1 MRLRLP
7 SSRVRVVLALAV
19 ILATGLGLAMSRNA
33 LMAARQAGRA
43 ATEADWTCPMHPD
56 VHQSHPGHCPICGM
70 ALERKTASA
79 AADAHGEAHESRA
92 ETANPARPGVVPP
105 EHEESTD
112 PRAPVEIDTRR
123 QQLLGVRLAAAQQ
136 TTLSRSIHVPGIVRF
151 DESRWTDITL
161 RLEGYVRDLY
171 VDRTGQAV
179 RRGQPLFAVYSPD
192 LASALAEYRLAV
204 QSRTALNASASAAA
218 KEQAGQLVEAARLR
232 LARWQVTDDQIDAAP
247 APGEAHTVFR
257 SPVSGIVME
266 KTIVKGMRV
275 MPGDVLYRIVD
286 PSIVWVE
293 ASVYEPDLGVV
304 HIGQRGTMTF
314 QTYPEEALN
323 ARVTYVAP
331 TLDAQTR
338 TAIVRFEIANP
349 GGRLK
354 AGMFAS
360 LDLTVPLG
368 RGLVVPSDA
377 VLDSGRRRLVF
388 VSEGNGYFEPR
399 EVTVGHVVD
408 GRTQIVRGLAEGERV
423 AESAAFFIDS
433 ESQLR
438 AATQGFA
445 ATNVPAAA
453 ATASKGNS
461 VSIELTTTPDPLKA
475 GPAVLAATVKRDDGQ
490 PVADAVVTVV
500 FAMAAMPSMNM
511 PAMRSEASLSPA
523 GAGTYRGSIDVLST
537 GRWDVTVTVT
547 RGADRLGAKQLT
559 LIAR

>member
-1 MRLRLP
+1 
-7 SSRVRVVLALAV
+7 
-19 ILATGLGLAMSRNA
+19 
-33 LMAARQAGRA
+33 
-43 ATEADWTCPMHPD
+43 
-56 VHQSHPGHCPICGM
+56 
-70 ALERKTASA
+70 
-79 AADAHGEAHESRA
+79 
-92 ETANPARPGVVPP
+92 
-105 EHEESTD
+105 
-112 PRAPVEIDTRR
+112 
-123 QQLLGVRLAAAQQ
+123 
-136 TTLSRSIHVPGIVRF
+136 
-151 DESRWTDITL
+151 
-161 RLEGYVRDLY
+161 
-171 VDRTGQAV
+171 
-179 RRGQPLFAVYSPD
+179 
-192 LASALAEYRLAV
+192 V

-266 KTIVKGMRV
+266 KTIVRGMRV

>member
-1 MRLRLP
+1 MRLRLF
-7 SSRVRVVLALAV
+7 SSHARVALAAAAIIV
-19 ILATGLGLAMSRNA
+19 TGVGLAMSRDA
-33 LMAARQAGRA
+33 LTAARQAGRTA
-43 ATEADWTCPMHPD
+43 PQADWTCPMHPD
-56 VHQSHPGHCPICGM
+56 VHQSHPGRCPICGM
-70 ALERKTASA
+70 TLERQTPSA
-79 AADAHGEAHESRA
+79 EAEAHGEAHESRA

-105 EHEESTD
+105 VQEDATD
-112 PRAPVEIDTRR
+112 PRTPVEIDTRR
-123 QQLLGVRLAAAQQ
+123 QQLLGVRLAPAEQ
-136 TTLSRSIHVPGIVRF
+136 TMLSRSIHVPGIVRF

-161 RLEGYVRDLY
+161 RFEGYVRDLY

-179 RRGQPLFAVYSPD
+179 RRGQQLFTVYSPD
-192 LASALAEYRLAV
+192 LASSLAEYRLAV
-204 QSRTALNASASAAA
+204 QSRTSLNASASEAA

-232 LARWQVTDDQIDAAP
+232 LARWQVTDDQIDAA
-247 APGEAHTVFR
+247 AGFGEPHTVFR

-266 KTIVKGMRV
+266 KSIVKGMRA

-286 PSIVWVE
+286 SSVVWVE
-293 ASVYEPDLGVV
+293 ASVYEPDLGIVRT
-304 HIGQRGTMTF
+304 GQHGAMTF
-314 QTYPEEALN
+314 QTYPGETFN
-323 ARVTYVAP
+323 GRVTYVAP

-399 EVTVGHVVD
+399 EVTVGPAVD
-408 GRTQIVRGLAEGERV
+408 GRTQILQGLAEGERV

-445 ATNVPAAA
+445 ARPAVAS
-453 ATASKGNS
+453 TTSKGPRL
-461 VSIELTTTPDPLKA
+461 SIDLTTVPEPLKA
-475 GPAVLAATVKRDDGQ
+475 GRAALTATLTRDDGR

-500 FAMAAMPSMNM
+500 FAMPAMPSMNM
-511 PAMRSEASLSPA
+511 PALRSEASLSPV
-523 GAGTYRGSIDVLST
+523 GGGTYRGSIDVLST

-547 RGADRLGAKQLT
+547 HGADRLGAKQLT